1 MCQFESE
8 VDDCARLGL
17 LHGGFDDTGV
27 GTEVE
32 DNLTGGTFGEE
43 VSVDFGGGWEGE
55 KFRVLSLDGGK
66 SSVLVLEVRAD
77 VTLEGEHPLPVEC
90 VVVDSRSQMLR
101 FILG

>member
-27 GTEVE
+27 GTEME
-32 DNLTGGTFGEE
+32 DDLTGSTFGEE
-43 VSVDFGGGWEGE
+43 VSVDFGGGWERE

-66 SSVLVLEVRAD
+66 PSVLVLEVRTSI
-77 VTLEGEHPLPVEC
+77 TLEGEHSLPVEC

-101 FILG
+101 VILG